1 VHGVL
6 AKMATGEA
14 SVSFLPKKR
23 VARLQSGT
31 STQGQLLIKPPSLTE
46 GHPTGLV
53 KFLYLLR
60 SLLKSHCQRHQAIDL

>member
-1 VHGVL
+1 MIASRERTVHGVL

-31 STQGQLLIKPPSLTE
+31 STQGQLLIKPPS
-46 GHPTGLV
+46 
-53 KFLYLLR
+53 
-60 SLLKSHCQRHQAIDL
+60 